1 MLIQTAHRIPQP
13 ALAQIDRLRVNCV
26 NLKTDHIEAA
36 QASKAVEVEITS
48 QEAAHTL
55 GIGQR
60 RVRRL
65 VADGILR
72 GHRFGG
78 VWHVDRDDVTRRQA
92 ATPTRGRPWSERI
105 SWGGLWLLSGLT
117 ADWLGD
123 SEKSRLRKRLREA
136 TPQSLTLAVRQRA
149 HLDHCRVLP
158 AYLETVRNEQSVAA
172 AGLTAAQSAG
182 ADIVGMDLAELYCDR
197 RTHEQL
203 STRFAITTTSSNP
216 NLNVRTIEN
225 STLAQA
231 LLSART
237 TMPAAVVAVD
247 LMESTD
253 PRTIYAGTAL
263 AARLLADFRRA

>member
-1 MLIQTAHRIPQP
+1 MPQP
-13 ALAQIDRLRVNCV
+13 ALTQIDRTGVNCV
-26 NLKTDHIEAA
+26 NLKTDHIQAG

-48 QEAAHTL
+48 QEAAHRL

-65 VADGILR
+65 VADGTLR

-105 SWGGLWLLSGLT
+105 SWGSLWLLSGLT
-117 ADWLGD
+117 PDWLGD

-136 TPQSLTLAVRQRA
+136 TPQSLALAVRQRA

-158 AYLETVRNEQSVAA
+158 AYLETVTNEQGVAA

-182 ADIVGMDLAELYCDR
+182 ADLLGMDLIELYCDR
-197 RTHEQL
+197 RTREQVF
-203 STRFAITTTSSNP
+203 TRFAITTTSSNP
-216 NLNVRTIEN
+216 NLTVRTIEDPD
-225 STLAQA
+225 LAQA

-237 TMPAAVVAVD
+237 AMPAAVVAVD

-253 PRTIYAGTAL
+253 PRTMYAGNEL